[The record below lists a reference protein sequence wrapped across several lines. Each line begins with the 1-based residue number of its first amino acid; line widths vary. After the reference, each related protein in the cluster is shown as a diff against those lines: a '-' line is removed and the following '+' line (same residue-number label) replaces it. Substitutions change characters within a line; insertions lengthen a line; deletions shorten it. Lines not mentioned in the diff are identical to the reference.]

1 MPFVAETA
9 TPPSERT
16 KVKRLPDRG
25 EYDRGAIDA
34 ILDEALVCHVG
45 FSVDGQPYVI
55 PTLHARVGEQLY
67 LHGAPANRMLRT
79 LRDGVDACVTV
90 TLIDGLV
97 LSRSWFHHS
106 VNYRS
111 VVVLGRAVEVTDQDE
126 KLRAL
131 AALVEHIVPGR
142 TEDARP
148 PTDAEL
154 RATLVL
160 SLPLAEASAK
170 VRTGPAKEEESDLAL
185 DHWSGVVPL
194 ALDVSGEPAADS
206 YVEPSV
212 PVPDYVA
219 ARSAR

>member
-1 MPFVAETA
+1 VAETA

-16 KVKRLPDRG
+16 KIKRLPDRG
-25 EYDRGAIDA
+25 EYDRAAIDA

-45 FSVDGQPYVI
+45 FEVDGQPYVI

-79 LRDGVDACVTV
+79 LGGGVDACVTV

-111 VVVLGRAVEVTDQDE
+111 VVVLGRAVEVTGKDE

-131 AALVEHIVPGR
+131 AALVEQIVPGR
-142 TEDARP
+142 TADSRP

-160 SLPLAEASAK
+160 ALPLTEASAK
-170 VRTGPAKEEESDLAL
+170 VRTGPAVEDEEDVAL
-185 DHWSGVVPL
+185 GHWSGVVPL
-194 ALDVSGEPAADS
+194 ALDVSGAPAPDS
-206 YVEPSV
+206 YVTAGTA
-212 PVPDYVA
+212 VPDYVA
-219 ARSAR
+219 ALAER